1 MTYTFKLARRLAV
14 SRSFG
19 MLPALILF
27 AACGGGD
34 AIAPDGSLADVPVSG
49 IYDWRPRETTP
60 VVVNINP
67 SSVTLETNQLIR
79 FRANGLNRAGDT
91 VAASVVWSTT
101 GGTILPDGRF
111 ASAAVGTFRVMGR
124 ARSVGDDLVIDTSH
138 WSGSPSPDHRL
149 ARDHAPQRDR

>member
-34 AIAPDGSLADVPVSG
+34 AIAPDGSSTDVPVSG
-49 IYDWRPRETTP
+49 IYDWRPRESTP
-60 VVVNINP
+60 VAVHINP
-67 SSVTLETNQLIR
+67 STVTVETNQLIR
-79 FRANGLNRAGDT
+79 FRADGRNRAGDT
-91 VAASVVWSTT
+91 VAAPVVWSTT

-111 ASAAVGTFRVMGR
+111 SAATAGTYQVVGSTRIREQDPV
-124 ARSVGDDLVIDTSH
+124 VDTSVVTVVRRQIGVV
-138 WSGSPSPDHRL
+138 SLEITPGLSP
-149 ARDHAPQRDR
+149 